1 MRFHAL
7 ESRGQIGFKRHSN
20 DGRKV
25 KMRSKA
31 ARFFA
36 FATIMA
42 VLSAAVPVIAGSPP
56 EGASPQTVRVGG
68 DVKPPQKVKDVKAV
82 YPPIAVQNHI
92 QGVVIIDATIGTD
105 GKVKETKVIRAPALQ
120 DLTDAAVAAVR
131 GWEFK
136 PTVIDGHPVQVIMT
150 IPINFVL

>member
-1 MRFHAL
+1 
-7 ESRGQIGFKRHSN
+7 
-20 DGRKV
+20 
-25 KMRSKA
+25 MRSKA